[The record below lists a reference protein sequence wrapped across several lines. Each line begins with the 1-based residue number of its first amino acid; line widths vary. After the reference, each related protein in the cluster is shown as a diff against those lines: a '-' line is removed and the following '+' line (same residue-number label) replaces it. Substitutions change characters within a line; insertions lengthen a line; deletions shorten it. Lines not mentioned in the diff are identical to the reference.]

1 MVQTVFGCG
10 RASECATGISVFL
23 LGDFCHTHEL
33 QLHAHPRSLSNVCS
47 IPDSCVRPPLVR
59 RTKYYPTILRE
70 SYVFRGPDL
79 FQDEAL
85 FICLFIY
92 LFIAPHWFPSVFP
105 TSNNRMGQSHC
116 DLMKRRGPGGRAQT
130 VGWNQS
136 HIYIPQRKP
145 QYCWPGQKWNYE
157 FRWHR
162 RFRTNRKL
170 EPEGNSWWNLSQ

>member
-85 FICLFIY
+85 FIY
-92 LFIAPHWFPSVFP
+92 LFTYLLPHTDFRLCFLLVIIEWAKV
-105 TSNNRMGQSHC
+105 TVTWW
-116 DLMKRRGPGGRAQT
+116 RGGDQEGEHRQLVGTKAIFTFLRGSLNTADQVRSEITNFVDIEDSEQT
-130 VGWNQS
+130 GS
-136 HIYIPQRKP
+136 
-145 QYCWPGQKWNYE
+145 
-157 FRWHR
+157 
-162 RFRTNRKL
+162 
-170 EPEGNSWWNLSQ
+170 